1 MVIIKWWKY
10 YNISIKGFYIC
21 CKSSFSIVVNYLFSN
36 VLMKGVCIEI
46 YNFDLFSVVWI
57 NKWFVIYNFING
69 YDNI

>member
-10 YNISIKGFYIC
+10 YNISIKGFC

-36 VLMKGVCIEI
+36 VLMKVVCIEI